1 MPDKTKTLQTQ
12 LDALKTTLLAQD
24 FDSLTPEGIQD
35 ILRAFIEDELGLYTG
50 EGGLLQI
57 ILAPGA
63 YVFWEGLQALRAQVP
78 ISFVDETSGRFIDK
92 DAAAYGIMR
101 KPGTVAS
108 VLLTFTG
115 SAGAAIPAGTRC
127 VTQNGL
133 GFATDEA
140 LTLDEDGRGTVT
152 ATADAVGTAYN
163 VPAGAIVSTQQAVSG
178 VTGLVNGEDAAGGT
192 DPETDAALFAR
203 LDAYKKTPPTSG
215 NERHYHQ
222 WALEVNGVGAASV
235 IRCWDGP
242 GTVKVIIADMALKPV
257 TEELRAEVA
266 AYIETQRPVTA
277 EVTVVG
283 AAGVPV
289 DVSVTVTTD
298 GTVCPR
304 ASSLAPAGQFTLS
317 NLDTQQELTER
328 LAEYLGDI
336 AFTDGAAVVYNRVL
350 ALVMGLPG
358 VTDCTDLIV
367 NGDTANV
374 PLAKDEIPLLGTV
387 TVHGIAEGAADD
399 GA

>member
-1 MPDKTKTLQTQ
+1 MSDKTETLQTQ
-12 LDALKTTLLAQD
+12 LDALKATLLAQD
-24 FDSLTPEGIQD
+24 FDSLTPESIQD
-35 ILRAFIEDELGLYTG
+35 MLRAFLSDELGLSTA
-50 EGGLLQI
+50 EGSLLQI

-78 ISFVDETSGRFIDK
+78 ISFVDETSGRFLDK
-92 DAAAYGIMR
+92 NAAGYGITR

-115 SAGAAIPAGTRC
+115 SAGTTIPAGTLC
-127 VTQNGL
+127 VTQDGL

-140 LTLDEDGRGTVT
+140 LTLDEDGSGTVT

-178 VTGLVNGEDAAGGT
+178 VTALTNEDAAAGGT

-215 NERHYHQ
+215 NDRHYHQ
-222 WALEVNGVGAASV
+222 WALAVNGVGAASV

-242 GTVKVIIADMALKPV
+242 GTVKVIIADMALRPV
-257 TEELRAEVA
+257 EEELRAEVA

-277 EVTVVG
+277 EVTVES

-289 DVSVTVTTD
+289 EVSVTVTSD
-298 GTVCPR
+298 GTVSKLNTER
-304 ASSLAPAGQFTLS
+304 
-317 NLDTQQELTER
+317 ELTER
-328 LAEYLGDI
+328 LAEYLGEI
-336 AFTDGAAVVYNRVL
+336 AFTEGAEVVYNRVL

-358 VTDCTDLIV
+358 VTDCSGLTL
-367 NGDTANV
+367 NGGTANV
-374 PLAKDEIPLLGTV
+374 PLDATQLPMLGTV
-387 TVHGIAEGAADD
+387 TVNGIEEEASDD

>member
-1 MPDKTKTLQTQ
+1 MSDNAETLQTQ
-12 LDALKTTLLAQD
+12 LDALKATLLAQD

-35 ILRAFIEDELGLYTG
+35 MLRAFIEDELGLSTA
-50 EGGLLQI
+50 EGSLLQI

-78 ISFVDETSGRFIDK
+78 ISFVDETSGRFLDK
-92 DAAAYGIMR
+92 NAAGYGITR
-101 KPGTVAS
+101 KPGTAAS
-108 VLLTFTG
+108 VTLTFTG
-115 SAGAAIPAGTRC
+115 SAGTTIPAGTLC
-127 VTQNGL
+127 VTQDGL

-140 LTLDEDGRGTVT
+140 LTLGETGSGTVT

-163 VPAGAIVSTQQAVSG
+163 VPAGAIISMQQAVSG
-178 VTGLVNGEDAAGGT
+178 VTALTNEEAAAGGT

-215 NERHYHQ
+215 NDRHYHQ
-222 WALEVNGVGAASV
+222 WALAVNGVGAASV

-242 GTVKVIIADMALKPV
+242 GTVKVIIADMALRPV
-257 TEELRAEVA
+257 EEELRAEVA

-277 EVTVVG
+277 EVTVES

-289 DVSVTVTTD
+289 EVSVTVETD
-298 GTVCPR
+298 GTV
-304 ASSLAPAGQFTLS
+304 SKPATEQT
-317 NLDTQQELTER
+317 LTER
-328 LAEYLGDI
+328 LAEYLGEI
-336 AFTDGAAVVYNRVL
+336 AFTEGAEVVYNRVL

-358 VTDCTDLIV
+358 VTDCSGLTV
-367 NGDTANV
+367 NGGTANV
-374 PLAKDEIPLLGTV
+374 PLDATQLPMLGTV
-387 TVHGIAEGAADD
+387 TVNGIAEEAAAD

>member
-127 VTQNGL
+127 VTQEGL
-133 GFATDEA
+133 GFLTDEA
-140 LTLDEDGRGTVT
+140 LTLDETGSGTVT

-242 GTVKVIIADMALKPV
+242 GTVKVIIADMALQPV

-289 DVSVTVTTD
+289 DVSVTVSTD
-298 GTVCPR
+298 GTV
-304 ASSLAPAGQFTLS
+304 SKL
-317 NLDTQQELTER
+317 NTQQELTER
-328 LAEYLGDI
+328 LAEYLGEI

-358 VTDCTDLIV
+358 VTDCTDLTINGGTV
-367 NGDTANV
+367 NL

-387 TVHGIAEGAADD
+387 TVSGIAEGAADD

>member
-1 MPDKTKTLQTQ
+1 MPDNAETLQTQ
-12 LDALKTTLLAQD
+12 LDALKATLLAQD
-24 FDSLTPEGIQD
+24 FYSLTPEDIQD
-35 ILRAFIEDELGLYTG
+35 MLRAFLSDELGLYTG
-50 EGGLLQI
+50 EGSLLQI

-78 ISFVDETSGRFIDK
+78 ISFVDETSGRFLDK
-92 DAAAYGIMR
+92 NAAGYGITR
-101 KPGTVAS
+101 KPGTAAS
-108 VLLTFTG
+108 VLLTFIG
-115 SAGAAIPAGTRC
+115 SAGTTIPAGTLC

-140 LTLDEDGRGTVT
+140 LTLDESGRGTVT

-163 VPAGAIVSTQQAVSG
+163 VPAGAIVSMQQAVSG
-178 VTGLVNGEDAAGGT
+178 VTSLVNEAAAAGGT
-192 DPETDAALFAR
+192 DPETDTALFAR

-215 NERHYHQ
+215 NEQHYHQ

-242 GTVKVIIADMALKPV
+242 GTVKVIIADMALRPV
-257 TEELRAEVA
+257 EEELRAEVA

-277 EVTVVG
+277 EVTVES

-289 DVSVTVTTD
+289 TVSVTVTTD
-298 GTVCPR
+298 GTV
-304 ASSLAPAGQFTLS
+304 SKLNTE
-317 NLDTQQELTER
+317 QELTER
-328 LAEYLGDI
+328 LVEYLGSI
-336 AFTDGAAVVYNRVL
+336 AFTEGAEVVYNRVL

-358 VTDCTDLIV
+358 VTDCADLLVGGGTD
-367 NGDTANV
+367 NV
-374 PLAKDEIPLLGTV
+374 PLDANEIPMLGTV
-387 TVHGIAEGAADD
+387 TVNGIAEEAADD

>member
-1 MPDKTKTLQTQ
+1 MPDNAQTLQTQ
-12 LDALKTTLLAQD
+12 LDALKATLLAQD

-35 ILRAFIEDELGLYTG
+35 MLRAFVEDELGLSTA
-50 EGGLLQI
+50 EGTLLQI

-78 ISFVDETSGRFIDK
+78 ISFVDETSGSFIDK
-92 DAAAYGIMR
+92 DAAGYGITR
-101 KPGTVAS
+101 KPGTAAS
-108 VLLTFTG
+108 VTLTFTG
-115 SAGAAIPAGTRC
+115 SAGTTVPAGTLC
-127 VTQNGL
+127 VTQDGL
-133 GFATDEA
+133 GFATDED
-140 LTLDEDGRGTVT
+140 LTLGEDGRGTVT

-178 VTGLVNGEDAAGGT
+178 VTSLTNETAAVGGT
-192 DPETDAALFAR
+192 DPESDAALFAR

-215 NERHYHQ
+215 NDRHYHQ

-242 GTVKVIIADMALKPV
+242 GTVKVIIADMELKPV

-277 EVTVVG
+277 EVTVES

-289 DVSVTVTTD
+289 EVSVTVSTD
-298 GTVCPR
+298 GTV
-304 ASSLAPAGQFTLS
+304 FK
-317 NLDTQQELTER
+317 LDTEQELTEQ
-328 LAEYLGDI
+328 LAEYLGEI
-336 AFTDGAAVVYNRVL
+336 AFTEGAEVVYNRVL

-358 VTDCTDLIV
+358 VTDCSGLTV
-367 NGDTANV
+367 NGGTANV
-374 PLAKDEIPLLGTV
+374 PLDATQIPMLGTV
-387 TVHGIAEGAADD
+387 TVSGIAEEAAAD
-399 GA
+399 GT

>member
-1 MPDKTKTLQTQ
+1 MSDKTETLQTQ
-12 LDALKTTLLAQD
+12 LDALKATLLAQD
-24 FDSLTPEGIQD
+24 FDSLTPESIQD
-35 ILRAFIEDELGLYTG
+35 MLRAFLSDELGLYTG
-50 EGGLLQI
+50 EGSLLQI

-92 DAAAYGIMR
+92 NAAGYGITR
-101 KPGTVAS
+101 KPGTAAS

-115 SAGAAIPAGTRC
+115 SAGTTIPAGTLC
-127 VTQNGL
+127 VTQDGL

-140 LTLDEDGRGTVT
+140 LTLDEAGRGTVT

-163 VPAGAIVSTQQAVSG
+163 VPEGAIVSMQQAVSG
-178 VTGLVNGEDAAGGT
+178 VTSLTNEEAAAGGT

-215 NERHYHQ
+215 NDRHYHQ
-222 WALEVNGVGAASV
+222 WALAVNGVGAASV

-242 GTVKVIIADMALKPV
+242 GTVKVIIADMALRPV
-257 TEELRAEVA
+257 EEELRAEVA

-277 EVTVVG
+277 EVTVES

-289 DVSVTVTTD
+289 EVSVTVTTD
-298 GTVCPR
+298 GTV
-304 ASSLAPAGQFTLS
+304 SKPATE
-317 NLDTQQELTER
+317 QELTER
-328 LAEYLGDI
+328 LAEYLGEI
-336 AFTDGAAVVYNRVL
+336 AFTEGAEVVYNRVL

-358 VTDCTDLIV
+358 VTDCADLLVGGGTD
-367 NGDTANV
+367 NV
-374 PLAKDEIPLLGTV
+374 PLDANEIPMLGTV
-387 TVHGIAEGAADD
+387 TVNGIAEEASDD

>member
-1 MPDKTKTLQTQ
+1 MSDKTETLQTQ
-12 LDALKTTLLAQD
+12 LDALKATLLAQD

-35 ILRAFIEDELGLYTG
+35 MLRAFLSDELGLSTA
-50 EGGLLQI
+50 EGTLLQI

-78 ISFVDETSGRFIDK
+78 ISFVDETSGRFLDK
-92 DAAAYGIMR
+92 NAAGYGITR
-101 KPGTVAS
+101 KPGTAAS

-115 SAGAAIPAGTRC
+115 SAGTTIPAGTLC
-127 VTQNGL
+127 VTQDGL

-163 VPAGAIVSTQQAVSG
+163 VPAGAIVSMQQAVSG
-178 VTGLVNGEDAAGGT
+178 VTALTNEDAAAGGT

-215 NERHYHQ
+215 NDRHYHQ
-222 WALEVNGVGAASV
+222 WALAVNGVGAASV

-242 GTVKVIIADMALKPV
+242 GTVKVIIADMALRPV
-257 TEELRAEVA
+257 EEELRAKVA

-277 EVTVVG
+277 EVTVES

-289 DVSVTVTTD
+289 EVSVTVETD
-298 GTVCPR
+298 GTV
-304 ASSLAPAGQFTLS
+304 SKPATEQT
-317 NLDTQQELTER
+317 LTER
-328 LAEYLGDI
+328 LAEYLGEI
-336 AFTDGAAVVYNRVL
+336 AFTEGAEVVYNRVL

-358 VTDCTDLIV
+358 VTDCSGLTV
-367 NGDTANV
+367 NGGTANV
-374 PLAKDEIPLLGTV
+374 PLDATQLPMLGTV
-387 TVHGIAEGAADD
+387 TVNGIEEEAADD

>member
-1 MPDKTKTLQTQ
+1 MSDKTETLQTQ
-12 LDALKTTLLAQD
+12 LDALKATLLAQD
-24 FDSLTPEGIQD
+24 FDSLTPDGIQD
-35 ILRAFIEDELGLYTG
+35 MLRAFLSDELGLSTA
-50 EGGLLQI
+50 EGSLLQI
-57 ILAPGA
+57 ILVPGA

-92 DAAAYGIMR
+92 NAAGYGITR
-101 KPGTVAS
+101 KPGTAAS

-115 SAGAAIPAGTRC
+115 SAGTTIPAGTLC
-127 VTQNGL
+127 VTQDGL

-140 LTLDEDGRGTVT
+140 LTLGESGSGTVT

-163 VPAGAIVSTQQAVSG
+163 VRAGAIISMQQAVSG
-178 VTGLVNGEDAAGGT
+178 VTSLTNEEAAAGGT

-215 NERHYHQ
+215 NDRHYHQ
-222 WALEVNGVGAASV
+222 WALAVNGVGAASV

-242 GTVKVIIADMALKPV
+242 GTVKVIIADMALRPV
-257 TEELRAEVA
+257 EEELRAEVA

-277 EVTVVG
+277 EVTVES

-289 DVSVTVTTD
+289 EVSVTVTTD
-298 GTVCPR
+298 GTV
-304 ASSLAPAGQFTLS
+304 SKLNTEK
-317 NLDTQQELTER
+317 ELTER
-328 LAEYLGDI
+328 LAEYLGEI
-336 AFTDGAAVVYNRVL
+336 AFTEGAEVVYNRVL

-358 VTDCTDLIV
+358 VTDCADLLVGDGTD
-367 NGDTANV
+367 NV
-374 PLAKDEIPLLGTV
+374 PLDANEIPMLGTV
-387 TVHGIAEGAADD
+387 TVNGIAEEAVDD

>member
-1 MPDKTKTLQTQ
+1 MSDNAETLQTQ
-12 LDALKTTLLAQD
+12 LDALKATLLAQD

-35 ILRAFIEDELGLYTG
+35 MLRAFLSDELGLSTA
-50 EGGLLQI
+50 EGSLLQI

-92 DAAAYGIMR
+92 NAAGYGITR

-108 VLLTFTG
+108 VTLTFTG
-115 SAGAAIPAGTRC
+115 SAGMTIPAGTLC
-127 VTQNGL
+127 VTQDGL

-163 VPAGAIVSTQQAVSG
+163 VPAGAIVSMQQAVSG
-178 VTGLVNGEDAAGGT
+178 VTALTNEDAAAGGT

-215 NERHYHQ
+215 NEQHYHQ

-242 GTVKVIIADMALKPV
+242 GTVKVIIADMALRPV
-257 TEELRAEVA
+257 EEELRAEVA

-277 EVTVVG
+277 EVTVES

-289 DVSVTVTTD
+289 TVSVTVTAD
-298 GTVCPR
+298 GTV
-304 ASSLAPAGQFTLS
+304 SKPATE
-317 NLDTQQELTER
+317 QELTER
-328 LAEYLGDI
+328 LAEYLGEI
-336 AFTDGAAVVYNRVL
+336 AFTEGAEVVYNRVL

-358 VTDCTDLIV
+358 VTDCADLLVGGGTD
-367 NGDTANV
+367 NV
-374 PLAKDEIPLLGTV
+374 PLDANEIPMLGTV
-387 TVHGIAEGAADD
+387 TVNGIAEEAADD

>member
-1 MPDKTKTLQTQ
+1 MSDNAETLQTQ
-12 LDALKTTLLAQD
+12 LDALKATLLAQD

-35 ILRAFIEDELGLYTG
+35 MLRAFLSDELGLSTA
-50 EGGLLQI
+50 EGSLLQI

-92 DAAAYGIMR
+92 NAAGYGITR

-115 SAGAAIPAGTRC
+115 SAGTTVPAGTLC
-127 VTQNGL
+127 VTQDGL

-140 LTLDEDGRGTVT
+140 LTLGESGSGTVT

-163 VPAGAIVSTQQAVSG
+163 VPAGAIVSMQQAVSG
-178 VTGLVNGEDAAGGT
+178 VTALTNEEAAAGGT

-215 NERHYHQ
+215 NDRHYHQ
-222 WALEVNGVGAASV
+222 WALAVNGVGAASV

-242 GTVKVIIADMALKPV
+242 GTVKVIIADMALRPV
-257 TEELRAEVA
+257 EEELRAEVA

-277 EVTVVG
+277 EVTVES

-289 DVSVTVTTD
+289 TVSVTVTTD
-298 GTVCPR
+298 GTV
-304 ASSLAPAGQFTLS
+304 SKLNTEQV
-317 NLDTQQELTER
+317 LTER
-328 LAEYLGDI
+328 LAEYLGEI
-336 AFTDGAAVVYNRVL
+336 AFTEGAEVVYNRVL

-358 VTDCTDLIV
+358 VTDCADLLVGGGTD
-367 NGDTANV
+367 NV
-374 PLAKDEIPLLGTV
+374 PLDANEIPMLGTV
-387 TVHGIAEGAADD
+387 TVNGIAEEASDD